1 MKPLYFFL
9 ATLWIP
15 IAAQASFTWSDLI
28 TIKSVMWES
37 DQANSKVSF
46 NANEVVK
53 PFYFLQGENNTDI
66 EDLKSF
72 MATLLAA
79 QAQGKKIQVFY
90 EYQSG
95 TDANLSRKL
104 QVFSE

>member
-15 IAAQASFTWSDLI
+15 IATQAAFSWGDLL
-28 TIKSVMWES
+28 TIKSVSWEA
-37 DQANSKVSF
+37 DQANSKVTF
-46 NANEVVK
+46 LTNEVAK
-53 PFYFLQGENNTDI
+53 PFYFLQGDSYVDI
-66 EDLKSF
+66 DDLKSV